1 MAGPESVGDET
12 ANHAER
18 RVRRIASIRS
28 RVGAAAAWTSR
39 HRYAVASCILVVLA
53 TRVAL
58 EQRWGALLDIWE
70 HAAVARELALHPL
83 HPHHPQ
89 LALPTT
95 PHVFFSPYLL
105 AVGLF
110 ARLTGATAPTSLAL
124 FGLLNLVF
132 LLVVFERVVGGL
144 VGGRHSAFWA
154 LVFTLFVWGVDPWF
168 FSSFLHL
175 NVLFDMLPYPGTFSL
190 VMTLVAFWG
199 EIQVRQRGDPRWGV
213 LVAAAAAVV
222 LLTHAIDAAFLGLGL
237 AAIAMGVPSR
247 RRAVADLGLVVV
259 TGVVALLIAL
269 AWPDFPFLEVFF
281 GSANASYRAGVAL
294 GNEDMYVRV
303 LSRSFLALLGVP
315 LVLGRLQRNRLDPI
329 GLMFVGAVAT
339 YLFGWWT
346 RHYELG
352 RLVSSIGFTL
362 HVAMAH
368 TRAEGAE
375 EAAAAGATGRSL
387 ARWMRA
393 STVGLLLVGIYFVR
407 QGVVRA
413 VPEAAFLLPPSVR
426 PEDQS
431 RIQVSDLRFLSRF
444 VANDDVVLADR
455 ETSWLIPAYSGKVV
469 TVLHPVIFV
478 TNLDERAL
486 DAAMFF
492 EPYATDSFRRA
503 VIDKYRCRWLLL
515 RQRLRGADPQTFQA
529 LARYGEVAYVTERY
543 VLIRI
548 ESPARHPG
556 GTAGGEPG
564 ERGPL

>member
-1 MAGPESVGDET
+1 MTGGVPREGSGISG
-12 ANHAER
+12 ER
-18 RVRRIASIRS
+18 VARRIASLRS
-28 RVGAAAAWTSR
+28 RLAGGAGWTSR
-39 HRYAVASCILVVLA
+39 HRYAVVSFVLVVLA

-58 EQRWGALLDIWE
+58 EQQWGVLLDIWE
-70 HAAVARELALHPL
+70 HAAVARELAFHPL

-89 LALPTT
+89 LALPAT

-110 ARLTGATAPTSLAL
+110 ARFTGARAPVSLAL
-124 FGLLNLVF
+124 FGVLNLVLF
-132 LLVVFERVVGGL
+132 LVVFERVVAGL
-144 VGGRHSAFWA
+144 VGGRHVGFWA
-154 LVFTLFVWGVDPWF
+154 LVFTLVVWGVDPWF

-190 VMTLVAFWG
+190 VMTLVAFWA
-199 EIQVRQRGDPRWGV
+199 EIQLRRREDPRWAV
-213 LVAAAAAVV
+213 LVVAAAAIV
-222 LLTHAIDAAFLGLGL
+222 LLTHVIDAVFLYVGL
-237 AAIAMGVPSR
+237 AAIAVGVPSR
-247 RRAVADLGLVVV
+247 RRNVADLGLVLG
-259 TGVVALLIAL
+259 TGVAALLIAV
-269 AWPDFPFLEVFF
+269 AWPYFPFLEVFF
-281 GSANASYRAGVAL
+281 GRASAPYRAGVAL
-294 GNEDMYVRV
+294 GNGDMYVRV

-315 LVLGRLQRNRLDPI
+315 FVVARLQRTRLDPI

-387 ARWMRA
+387 ARWMRV
-393 STVGLLLVGIYFVR
+393 STVGLLLVGVYFVR
-407 QGVVRA
+407 PGVVRA
-413 VPEAAFLLPPSVR
+413 VPEAAFLLPPSIR
-426 PEDQS
+426 PEEQP

-444 VANDDVVLADR
+444 VADDDVVLADR

-478 TNLDERAL
+478 ADLDERAL
-486 DAAMFF
+486 DATMFF
-492 EPYATDSFRRA
+492 EPYATDSFRRT

-515 RQRLRGADPQTFQA
+515 RQRLRAAHSETFQA
-529 LARYGEVAYVTERY
+529 LARYGEVVHATERY

-548 ESPARHPG
+548 ASPSPHQG

-564 ERGPL
+564 GRGPL